1 MWEIRS
7 TDIERT
13 RRELAGRHD
22 ALVRRHAEETR
33 NLQETYARAS
43 EQLSVKQAKEIED
56 LKEKRSSLEML
67 EMLIHNFSKELA
79 GGMVLTPAAVDNE
92 SPNVADVISLQKSA

>member
-7 TDIERT
+7 TDIERI

-22 ALVRRHAEETR
+22 ALARRHTEETR
-33 NLQETYARAS
+33 SLQETYAKAS
-43 EQLSVKQAKEIED
+43 AELNEKHTREIED

-67 EMLIHNFSKELA
+67 EMLIHNFSKELT
-79 GGMVLTPAAVDNE
+79 GGLAVTPAAVDE
-92 SPNVADVISLQKSA
+92 AGSNVSHLPLQKSA